1 MECKIF
7 SYLMHVLEQHCKP
20 KSFTRLHGPLI
31 FLYHTEIDVPIFEV
45 CAVYDIQNK
54 TLQMIE
60 SSWTEVVRVNKLTW
74 RFLATDS
81 TFRHVE
87 SSLILR
93 PPQSL
98 LSMCMYNNTQK

>member
-1 MECKIF
+1 MVRA
-7 SYLMHVLEQHCKP
+7 LVMTEQHCKP

-31 FLYHTEIDVPIFEV
+31 FSYHTEIDVPIFEV

-60 SSWTEVVRVNKLTW
+60 SSWTEMVCVNKLTW

-81 TFRHVE
+81 
-87 SSLILR
+87 ILDM
-93 PPQSL
+93 
-98 LSMCMYNNTQK
+98 LSPVSF